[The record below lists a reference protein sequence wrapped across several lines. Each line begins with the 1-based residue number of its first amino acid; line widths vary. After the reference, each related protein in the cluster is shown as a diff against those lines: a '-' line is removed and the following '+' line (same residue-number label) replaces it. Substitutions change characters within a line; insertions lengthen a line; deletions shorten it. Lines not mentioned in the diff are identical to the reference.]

1 MKSAWLPEK
10 LRRRIDAHTLNRFA
24 ERQLTANDCGL
35 AVCKAA
41 LNIAGTVVSR
51 HRLRD
56 AMTFDEEGCSL
67 EEIKKTLKNYGVGC
81 SYKIIDLSSLDETRV
96 KELAPFIAV
105 IDSDNR
111 NHYILVHS
119 VTTGGLNVLDPKDGR
134 FRIKPIGY
142 LRETLK
148 RLPSKANQDA
158 AIAFAD
164 EYVARKCDSLG
175 LKYNRTGIRAEAI
188 RNYTRCAYF
197 EHLETRVDFKSP
209 QHKREYL
216 QELLQS
222 FDDSVIPSRFKLFR
236 LSGDSVEIKAPIAL
250 SFTDGSSE
258 LAKPEKTR
266 TPLNNLLH
274 VLFKNN
280 EIRRQLT
287 KVLYLSFS
295 VSLLSMCSIYVN
307 QLLID
312 EIIPSSNLATLYAF
326 VAAVFIFRLFDLGV
340 GFVRAYADIVLG
352 RSIDEWLS
360 TTLHKSIIRGDPES
374 IACYTR
380 GELTMRFNDSLRI
393 KGVVSAFLGEYLFSV
408 ILLVMSF
415 ALLTLMDIGFAVI
428 LTAVV
433 AAYAFV
439 YYKIVPYIQT
449 LESERFREKSN
460 AVSALL
466 NIVEGHSVIRKH
478 RSEDVFLEDQ
488 QLRVTRYLDAQ
499 WRSMLAAAIATYL
512 PRVLSV
518 IGGLSIVLAA
528 TKMHLDTTKLSLG
541 QLLTAVALT
550 DTIFSSLRLMLKTKL
565 AIQEQEVVINRFFDL
580 RELEMK
586 LERQAVESHIAT
598 VRFNG
603 IRYKY
608 PSGRFVLNIP
618 TLTLHAGDRV
628 MVKGDNGSGK
638 STFLRVLSG
647 ITTRNIDGTVI
658 FTDSDGRPM
667 SSEAGFERVVLVRAE
682 DKIFSDTVAF
692 NITLGH
698 AAMPNKIYDY
708 AKRIGADDFIS
719 LDKNSL
725 DSLIHD
731 HGGNLSTGQRR
742 KLLILRA
749 LFSKADVFIFD
760 EIFRGIDDASK
771 RKIAELFNR
780 FAKRKIMIYTSHENI
795 AALGITKTVQ
805 LIDGNLHE
813 IEDRRD

>member
-1 MKSAWLPEK
+1 
-10 LRRRIDAHTLNRFA
+10 
-24 ERQLTANDCGL
+24 
-35 AVCKAA
+35 
-41 LNIAGTVVSR
+41 
-51 HRLRD
+51 
-56 AMTFDEEGCSL
+56 
-67 EEIKKTLKNYGVGC
+67 
-81 SYKIIDLSSLDETRV
+81 
-96 KELAPFIAV
+96 
-105 IDSDNR
+105 
-111 NHYILVHS
+111 
-119 VTTGGLNVLDPKDGR
+119 
-134 FRIKPIGY
+134 
-142 LRETLK
+142 
-148 RLPSKANQDA
+148 
-158 AIAFAD
+158 
-164 EYVARKCDSLG
+164 
-175 LKYNRTGIRAEAI
+175 
-188 RNYTRCAYF
+188 
-197 EHLETRVDFKSP
+197 
-209 QHKREYL
+209 
-216 QELLQS
+216 
-222 FDDSVIPSRFKLFR
+222 
-236 LSGDSVEIKAPIAL
+236 
-250 SFTDGSSE
+250 
-258 LAKPEKTR
+258 
-266 TPLNNLLH
+266 
-274 VLFKNN
+274 
-280 EIRRQLT
+280 
-287 KVLYLSFS
+287 
-295 VSLLSMCSIYVN
+295 
-307 QLLID
+307 
-312 EIIPSSNLATLYAF
+312 
-326 VAAVFIFRLFDLGV
+326 
-340 GFVRAYADIVLG
+340 
-352 RSIDEWLS
+352 
-360 TTLHKSIIRGDPES
+360 
-374 IACYTR
+374 
-380 GELTMRFNDSLRI
+380 
-393 KGVVSAFLGEYLFSV
+393 
-408 ILLVMSF
+408 
-415 ALLTLMDIGFAVI
+415 
-428 LTAVV
+428 
-433 AAYAFV
+433 
-439 YYKIVPYIQT
+439 
-449 LESERFREKSN
+449 
-460 AVSALL
+460 
-466 NIVEGHSVIRKH
+466 
-478 RSEDVFLEDQ
+478 
-488 QLRVTRYLDAQ
+488 
-499 WRSMLAAAIATYL
+499 
-512 PRVLSV
+512 
-518 IGGLSIVLAA
+518 
-528 TKMHLDTTKLSLG
+528 
-541 QLLTAVALT
+541 
-550 DTIFSSLRLMLKTKL
+550 MLKTKL